1 MYKDK
6 VQLTRMWVVKPA
18 GVEKFGKNLEDH
30 ANWMKETHHKEGE
43 KALLVYN
50 LSTGPEIVEEEPT
63 GNTIFVLTEV
73 YQTEKGIDDHF
84 AQAGET
90 LKMTHEWDE
99 FSEDIVNELFCD
111 RAIINH
117 SLW

>member
-1 MYKDK
+1 M
-6 VQLTRMWVVKPA
+6 
-18 GVEKFGKNLEDH
+18 EK
-30 ANWMKETHHKEGE
+30 THHKGGE
-43 KALLVYN
+43 KALLLYN
-50 LSTGPEIVEEEPT
+50 LSKGPEMVEEKST
-63 GNTIFVLTEV
+63 GNPIFVLTEV
-73 YQTEKGIDDHF
+73 YETEAGIDDHF

-99 FSEDIVNELFCD
+99 YSEDIVKELFCD